1 MFNVRVYGILFDES
15 GSILVSDELIRGKKY
30 TKFCGGGLELGE
42 GTKACLIREFQ
53 EEMGLRIE
61 VLNHVYTT
69 DFYQQSAFNPNHQI
83 ISIYYEVKAL
93 EPIAISLKTKAF
105 DFEEHHILQHEKTGQ
120 AEVFLFIPWEEFGP
134 DSLSLPIDKVV
145 AIQIKK
151 ENGLL

>member
-42 GTKACLIREFQ
+42 GTIECLIREFK

-83 ISIYYEVKAL
+83 ISIYYQVKAL
-93 EPIAISLKTKAF
+93 EPISVSIKTEAF
-105 DFEEHHILQHEKTGQ
+105 DFEDHHLLQHEKTGQ
-120 AEVFLFIPWEEFGP
+120 AEVFRFIRWEDFGP
-134 DSLSLPIDKVV
+134 DCLSLPIDKVV
-145 AIQIKK
+145 ATQLKK
-151 ENGLL
+151 VNGLL

>member
-83 ISIYYEVKAL
+83 ISIYYQVKAL
-93 EPIAISLKTKAF
+93 EPISVSIKTEAF

-120 AEVFLFIPWEEFGP
+120 AEVFRFIPWEEFGP